1 MGLPQFDVQGS
12 LFESLGAIAPELF
25 ADNDKY
31 KQFAKKVWPVLA
43 GCREQLRECYDPNNG
58 RPGVEPVVLLGVL
71 IFQFLERV
79 PDRQAVEL
87 VKYHLGW
94 KLALNLKLSEGGF
107 HATTLVYFRQRLI
120 EHGKAELAM
129 RAVLAALQK
138 EGLVPK
144 RSKQRLDSTHVLGAV
159 ARLSALEC
167 VRETLA
173 LALEELKPKLGVEQ
187 RPEFWDLLWERYVES
202 KLDFKSSEETLQA
215 KRLQAGNDCLHLL
228 QWLEPCA
235 IELREGK
242 QASLL
247 REVFA
252 EQFVVEE
259 DGKLEPVKVHATG
272 VVQNPHDPQAEWSA
286 KGKGKQKKEWVGY
299 KVQVAETIPKE
310 KGQVGF
316 ITSVVTQRATESDDP
331 GLEVTLEKQ
340 AQMGLERPSEMYV
353 DGAYISAA
361 SINEA
366 KEEGWN
372 LMGPAQPSAARTGLD
387 KAYRVEAFDVSITER
402 KAICPAGKTSTQCSE
417 LTEQKS
423 GKVTYRFEFGRQCRD
438 CPARSLCVPSNQ
450 AHRTIVV
457 GALHEILQQRRREQQ
472 SPEFKRQMQQR
483 NGIEG
488 SISELVRGH
497 GLRRARYK
505 GFAKV
510 DLQNQLVAAAC
521 NIKRW
526 LQKLGQATLQADPKA
541 ILSRQRLLS
550 RSIGATISVLSR
562 LLPRL
567 IMFHFLSPNFSEL

>member
-1 MGLPQFDVQGS
+1 MSLPQFDVQGS

-25 ADNDKY
+25 ADNDRY
-31 KQFAKKVWPVLA
+31 KLFAKKIWPVLA
-43 GCREQLRECYDPNNG
+43 SCREQLIECYDAESG

-71 IFQFLERV
+71 IFQFLEKV

-120 EHGKAELAM
+120 EHGKAEVAM
-129 RAVLAALQK
+129 RALLAALQK

-173 LALEELKPKLGVEQ
+173 LALEELKPKLALKQ
-187 RPEFWDLLWERYVES
+187 WPEFWELLWERYVES
-202 KLDFKSSEETLQA
+202 KLDYKSSEDTLQA
-215 KRLQAGNDCLHLL
+215 KRRQAGNDCLRLL
-228 QWLEPCA
+228 QWLEPCPS
-235 IELREGK
+235 ELRQGK
-242 QASLL
+242 QVSLL

-252 EQFVVEE
+252 QQFVVEA
-259 DGKLEPVKVHATG
+259 DGKTEPVNVHATG

-286 KGKGKQKKEWVGY
+286 KGRGKHKKEWVGY
-299 KVQVAETIPKE
+299 KVQLAETLPQE
-310 KGQVGF
+310 EGQIGF
-316 ITSVVTQRATESDDP
+316 ITSVVTQRASESDDP
-331 GLEVTLEKQ
+331 GLEVTLAKQ
-340 AQMGLERPSEMYV
+340 EQMGLERPSEMYV
-353 DGAYISAA
+353 DGAYISAG
-361 SINEA
+361 SIHQA
-366 KEEGWN
+366 KEQGWN
-372 LMGPAQPSAARTGLD
+372 LMGPAQPSAARAGLD
-387 KAYRVEAFDVSITER
+387 KAYRIEAFDISITER
-402 KAICPAGKTSTQCSE
+402 KAICPEGKRSTQCSE

-423 GKVTYRFEFGRQCRD
+423 GKVTYRFEFGRQCQD
-438 CPARSLCVPSNQ
+438 CPARSLCVPKDQ
-450 AHRTIVV
+450 PHRTIVV
-457 GALHEILQQRRREQQ
+457 GALHEVLQQRRREQQ
-472 SPEFKRQMQQR
+472 SPAFKLQMQQR

-526 LQKLGQATLQADPKA
+526 LHKLQQSDSPDRYKSDFIVPQAPISLPIAATMLV
-541 ILSRQRLLS
+541 LRRLLS
-550 RSIGATISVLSR
+550 QLAIFDFLTPNLS
-562 LLPRL
+562 
-567 IMFHFLSPNFSEL
+567 